1 MQNQHS
7 RGFVFL
13 FSSFF
18 LMSIRNIAIIAHVDH
33 GKTTLVDQLL
43 KQSWTLKKMDD
54 QNLIMDSN
62 DQERERGIT
71 IYAKNTA
78 IEYNGNRINIVD
90 TPGHADFG
98 SEVERVLRMIDSVIL
113 VVDAYEGPMPQTKFV
128 LKKAL
133 ELGLKPIVVINKIDK
148 PTARPQ
154 EVINMLFDLFILLG
168 ANDEQADFPIVYASA
183 KNGYAMNNTTDEAKD
198 LTPLF
203 EAILNHVPA
212 APNNP
217 EKPFRMQIAN
227 LAYDDYLGRLGVGR
241 VYEGTVKP
249 GQTVNI
255 IGNDGSTRTG
265 KIAKVFTTLGLQR
278 IETNEAQ
285 CGDIITISGIP
296 SIFVGETIGI
306 GNVEPLPTIGI
317 DEPTLRMEFLVNDSP
332 FAGKEGKYMTTRNL
346 DERLSKEI
354 ETNVG
359 LKVEPNDGQF
369 IVSGRGELHL
379 SVLIETIR
387 REGRELQVGSPQ
399 VIFKI
404 ENGQKKEPIENLII
418 SVEDNLSGTIIDM
431 ISQRKG
437 MMQNMMSENGLTTIE
452 FEIPT
457 RWLLGF
463 RGEFILTTKGEWIM
477 YSSFSHYDDYKGD
490 IPKRTVGSMISGNT
504 GQAMQYSIWKLQDR
518 GPIFIDPAQP
528 IYEGMIVGEHL
539 KWGDLVINLTVNK
552 QQTNVRNSGND
563 EAMRIEP
570 IIHLSLEDALEYIAH
585 DELVEITPKSVRIRK
600 KYLTVNARTIAKKE
614 GKI

>member
-1 MQNQHS
+1 
-7 RGFVFL
+7 
-13 FSSFF
+13 
-18 LMSIRNIAIIAHVDH
+18 
-33 GKTTLVDQLL
+33 
-43 KQSWTLKKMDD
+43 MDD
-54 QNLIMDSN
+54 QDLIMDSN
-62 DQERERGIT
+62 DQERERWIT

-98 SEVERVLRMIDSVIL
+98 SEVERVLRMIDCVLL

-183 KNGYAMNNTTDEAKD
+183 KNGYAMNNIGEEAKD

-203 EAILNHVPA
+203 EAILKHVPE
-212 APNNP
+212 APNKST
-217 EKPFRMQIAN
+217 EPFRMQVAN
-227 LAYDDYLGRLGVGR
+227 LAYDDYLGRLGIGR
-241 VYEGTVKP
+241 VYEWTVKP

-255 IGNDGSTRTG
+255 VGNDWVMRTG
-265 KIAKVFTTLGLQR
+265 KIAKVFTTLWLQR
-278 IETNEAQ
+278 IETKEAE

-306 GNVEPLPTIGI
+306 WKVEALPSIGI

-332 FAGKEGKYMTTRNL
+332 FAGKEWKYMTTRNL
-346 DERLSKEI
+346 NERLMKEI
-354 ETNVG
+354 ETNVW
-359 LKVEPNDGQF
+359 LKVEQNDSQF

-387 REGRELQVGSPQ
+387 REGRELQVWAPQ
-399 VIFKI
+399 VIFKTV
-404 ENGQKKEPIENLII
+404 NWHKQEPIENLII
-418 SVEDNLSGTIIDM
+418 NVEDPLSGTIIDM
-431 ISQRKG
+431 ISQRKW
-437 MMQNMMSENGLTTIE
+437 MMQAMNSINGLTTIE

-463 RGEFILTTKGEWIM
+463 RGEFILTTKGEGIM
-477 YSSFSHYDDYKGD
+477 YSSFSHYDDYRGD
-490 IPKRTVGSMISGNT
+490 IPKRAVWSMISGNT
-504 GQAMQYSIWKLQDR
+504 WQAMQYSIWKLQDR
-518 GPIFIDPAQP
+518 GPIFVDPAQA
-528 IYEGMIVGEHL
+528 IYEGMVVGEHL
-539 KWGDLVINLTVNK
+539 KWWDLVINLTVNK

-570 IIHLSLEDALEYIAH
+570 IIHLSLEDALEYIWH
-585 DELVEITPKSVRIRK
+585 DELVEITPKSIRIRK
-600 KYLTVNARTIAKKE
+600 KYLTVNARTLAKKDW
-614 GKI
+614 KL